1 MKVVILAG
9 GKGERLKPLTSS
21 IPKALAPI
29 NGTPI
34 IKLQIDSL
42 ASMGIREFI
51 ILTGYKASMVST
63 YLENVY
69 RESDIT
75 IKCEETPPE
84 FSPAA
89 RILAVKDQLDCEFL
103 LLYCDNLVSDIE
115 GIQRVINSQ
124 AKLTFLA
131 EERLVGN
138 MVVTPNVRYHINR
151 SSSSPMV
158 ELGYFK
164 VNCDS
169 FIGIL
174 MKSESLPSA
183 ISEFSNQYK
192 CAAII
197 TSESLS
203 SVSNILRFNEKRKN
217 RKTILI
223 DRDGVLNHK
232 MPHREYLSRFE
243 DYNLIS
249 ANIEI
254 LSKLYSAQTDF
265 IIITN
270 QPGVAT
276 GQVRLDFLESLH
288 DRLIVD
294 LASRGISIIG
304 VYVCPHH
311 WNENCECRKP
321 KPGMINQAITDY
333 NLDRTKLVFI
343 GDEQKDL
350 DAAQNAKI
358 LGVLIDGVSNSKGT
372 ANTLDQLY
380 TTVSD
385 HLT

>member
-29 NGTPI
+29 DGTPI

-51 ILTGYKASMVST
+51 ILTGYKSSMISA

-69 RESDIT
+69 RESDVR
-75 IKCEETPPE
+75 IKCVETPPE

-115 GIQRVINSQ
+115 SIQRVIDSKE
-124 AKLTFLA
+124 KLTFLV
-131 EERLVGN
+131 EERMIGN

-158 ELGYFK
+158 DLGYFK

-169 FIGIL
+169 FLKTL
-174 MKSESLPSA
+174 MKSDSLPSA
-183 ISEFSNQYK
+183 ISEFTNLHK
-192 CAAII
+192 CAVML
-197 TSESLS
+197 TYNSLS
-203 SVSNILRFNEKRKN
+203 SVSDMLRFNEKRKN

-223 DRDGVLNHK
+223 DRDGVLNDK

-249 ANIEI
+249 ENIAA
-254 LSKLYSAQTDF
+254 LSKFYSAQTDF

-276 GQVRLDFLESLH
+276 GQVSLDFLESLH
-288 DRLIVD
+288 DRLIVE
-294 LASRGISIIG
+294 LACRGISVIG
-304 VYVCPHH
+304 IYVCPHH

-321 KPGMINQAITDY
+321 KPGMINQAIADY

-343 GDEQKDL
+343 GDEQKDM
-350 DAAQNAKI
+350 DAATNAEI
-358 LGVLIDGVSNSKGT
+358 LGVLADGVRNENGT
-372 ANTLDQLY
+372 TNTLDQLY
-380 TTVSD
+380 SLVSK